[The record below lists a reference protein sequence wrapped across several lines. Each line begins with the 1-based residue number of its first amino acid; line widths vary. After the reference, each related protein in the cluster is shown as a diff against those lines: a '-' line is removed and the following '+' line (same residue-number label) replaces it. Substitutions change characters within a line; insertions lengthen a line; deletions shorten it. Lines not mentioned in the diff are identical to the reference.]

1 MTKYFQKGIS
11 EDRRREVT
19 EYAAE
24 FEALMDK
31 AAQADAEAR
40 PLEFVRGL
48 STGEREVLRHIHCL
62 ADSVNTAALSEEG
75 ALNLLR
81 SPGSAKDLDRDGF
94 QMVGAAKTW
103 TFPPPDAPAAV
114 KQAWEETTRGL
125 SESDVMLLQGSFL
138 PIRVPGESSP
148 SAYWGAETDY
158 SKLAEKVLASAEF
171 SRSYDEPWQV
181 ATRDRQIELLRNLI
195 GQLAG

>member
-1 MTKYFQKGIS
+1 MAKYFQKGIS

-24 FEALMDK
+24 FETLMDK
-31 AAQADAEAR
+31 AGQADADAR
-40 PLEFVRGL
+40 PLEFVRSL
-48 STGEREVLRHIHCL
+48 STGEREVLRHIHGL
-62 ADSVNTAALSEEG
+62 ADSVNPAALSEEG

-81 SPGSAKDLDRDGF
+81 SPGSAKDIDRDGF
-94 QMVGAAKTW
+94 QMVGAAKIW

-125 SESDVMLLQGSFL
+125 SEADVMLLQGSFL
-138 PIRVPGESSP
+138 PIRVPGQPST

-158 SKLAEKVLASAEF
+158 SKLAEKVLESAEF
-171 SRSYDEPWQV
+171 SRSYDQPWQV
-181 ATRDRQIELLRNLI
+181 STRDRQIELLQALI
-195 GQLAG
+195 ERLKG